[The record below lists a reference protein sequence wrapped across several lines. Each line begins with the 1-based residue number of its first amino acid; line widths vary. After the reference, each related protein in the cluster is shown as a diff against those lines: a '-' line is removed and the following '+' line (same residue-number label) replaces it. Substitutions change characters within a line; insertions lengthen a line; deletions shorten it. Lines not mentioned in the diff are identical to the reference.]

1 MGISS
6 VNNNGL
12 AFEIAGS
19 MFNNIKPDAAANN
32 SETMSVNK
40 IVDTYESTIN
50 NQKTENQNSRI
61 YSDMGASVRHFEH
74 PEIAEK
80 AGSSMEE
87 IVDALQALVSED
99 EDGSVGVKGNSDNFS
114 SKFENIL
121 KSSYIDEK
129 GELQFGNI
137 DIKS

>member
-61 YSDMGASVRHFEH
+61 YSDMGASVRHSEH

>member
-32 SETMSVNK
+32 SEAMSVNK

-50 NQKTENQNSRI
+50 NQSASQNSKI
-61 YSDMGASVRHFEH
+61 YSDMAASARHSEH
-74 PEIAEK
+74 HKIAEK
-80 AGSSMEE
+80 SGSSMEE
-87 IVDALQALVSED
+87 IVDALQALASDD
-99 EDGSVGVKGNSDNFS
+99 EDTSVSVSGESDNFS
-114 SKFENIL
+114 NKFENIL
-121 KSSYIDEK
+121 KSSYIDEN

>member
-6 VNNNGL
+6 VNNNRL

-87 IVDALQALVSED
+87 IVDALQALASED

>member
-6 VNNNGL
+6 VNSNGL
-12 AFEIAGS
+12 AYEIAGS
-19 MFNNIKPDAAANN
+19 MFNDIKPNTATNN

-50 NQKTENQNSRI
+50 QKTENQNSRI
-61 YSDMGASVRHFEH
+61 YNDMGTSIRHSEH
-74 PEIAEK
+74 PELAEK

-87 IVDALQALVSED
+87 IVDALQALASDD
-99 EDGSVGVKGNSDNFS
+99 EDGSVSVKGDSDNFS